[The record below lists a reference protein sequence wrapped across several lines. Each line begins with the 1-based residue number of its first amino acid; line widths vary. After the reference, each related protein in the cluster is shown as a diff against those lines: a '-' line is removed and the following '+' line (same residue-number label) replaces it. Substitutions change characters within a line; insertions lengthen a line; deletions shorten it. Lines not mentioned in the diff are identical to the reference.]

1 MTVVYN
7 SSELETYLAQA
18 VPSTEHVGR
27 VVVSKFILD
36 AKEIDLDAVA
46 IDGEVIVHA
55 ISEHVENA
63 GVHSGRNKTICCEGR
78 EERHYLK
85 NKQTNKEYS
94 SLLCSCKQVM
104 PHSFSLHKT

>member
-1 MTVVYN
+1 MLSGAGMTVVYN

-18 VPSTEHVGR
+18 VPSTEHMGR

-63 GVHSGRNKTICCEGR
+63 GVHSGGNKSICYEREGR
-78 EERHYLK
+78 RGITSK
-85 NKQTNKEYS
+85 TNKQTKRIHLS
-94 SLLCSCKQVM
+94 SI
-104 PHSFSLHKT
+104 HANR